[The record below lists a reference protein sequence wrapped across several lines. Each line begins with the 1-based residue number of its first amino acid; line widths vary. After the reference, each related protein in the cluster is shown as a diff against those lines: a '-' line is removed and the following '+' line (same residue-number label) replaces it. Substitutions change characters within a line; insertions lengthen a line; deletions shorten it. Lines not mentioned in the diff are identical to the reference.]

1 MRSNS
6 ILHGVNVPIAPSANT
21 EAKLTNNITI
31 SAVAY
36 PGSIEQT
43 KPETNPYENG
53 VLSPRHEMS
62 DPKGQDETT
71 RDIKEESRK
80 TKIDEFLLHLY
91 ETILLSD
98 NKKLISNIIF
108 KESIVLTQEDLCK
121 VIELQTGKKCEIKYE
136 DPEISCCGV
145 NSVFMKI
152 SSIRILEGEASTSY
166 ADYKIKYNP
175 EYLEL
180 MTTYHLNLKYV
191 LING

>member
-43 KPETNPYENG
+43 KPETNPY
-53 VLSPRHEMS
+53 
-62 DPKGQDETT
+62 ETT

-152 SSIRILEGEASTSY
+152 SSIRILESESSTSY

>member
-43 KPETNPYENG
+43 KPETNPCETQSGLRTKSEN
-53 VLSPRHEMS
+53 
-62 DPKGQDETT
+62 T

-152 SSIRILEGEASTSY
+152 SSIRILEGESSTSY